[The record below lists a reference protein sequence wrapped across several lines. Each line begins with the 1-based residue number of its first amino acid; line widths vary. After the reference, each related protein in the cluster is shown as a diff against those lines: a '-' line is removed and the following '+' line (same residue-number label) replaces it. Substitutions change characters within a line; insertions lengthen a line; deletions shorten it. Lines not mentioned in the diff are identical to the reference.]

1 MKKAVKN
8 FANKREDKKQ
18 INIKWNSRLFFQ
30 IGVIISLLTVFFIMQ
45 TNFEITSDTAERH
58 IPTTLEEPPMIHY
71 VLEVEKPKPIEPT
84 KKIVEKRVPIQKVV
98 KSDVFDVKSND
109 TPIDETPIANT
120 DMPVIEAPTITHQA
134 PDKPSEPAVTRTV
147 MNVEFV
153 PVFPGCEPFATNAE
167 KIECMSSKINAFIN
181 KNFRKEILE
190 NLTPNETHKIYVK
203 FKIDSNG
210 FITDVAANS
219 HNATLK
225 KEAQRV
231 INNLPVMKP
240 GKQGDKN
247 VDVVYTVP
255 IVFNI
260 H

>member
-30 IGVIISLLTVFFIMQ
+30 LGVILSLLAVFFIMQ
-45 TNFEITSDTAERH
+45 TNFEITKNTAERH
-58 IPTTLEEPPMIHY
+58 IPTTLEEPAMIDY
-71 VLEVEKPKPIEPT
+71 VLDIEKPKPIEPI
-84 KKIVEKRVPIQKVV
+84 KQKIQKRVPVQKVV
-98 KSDVFDVKSND
+98 KSNVFDVKDNEA
-109 TPIDETPIANT
+109 PVDETPIADT
-120 DMPVIEAPTITHQA
+120 DMPIIDAPIIEPQG
-134 PDKPSEPAVTRTV
+134 PEKPLEPAVTRTV
-147 MNVEFV
+147 LNVEFV
-153 PVFPGCEPFATNAE
+153 PVYPGCEALDSNAE

-190 NLTPNETHKIYVK
+190 NLNPNEAYRIYVK

-210 FITDVAANS
+210 YIADVMANS
-219 HNATLK
+219 HNTKLK
-225 KEAQRV
+225 MEAQRV
-231 INNLPVMKP
+231 INNLPVMKH